1 MKDGLSSFS
10 HWLENA
16 GNGMHPWEF
25 LEAEGPFL
33 SFAQFSQLLPQP
45 PPLDPLLPA
54 PRLEVRTSHS
64 PAPSTG
70 PWLLADA
77 ARLGFPAGPRLEG

>member
-1 MKDGLSSFS
+1 
-10 HWLENA
+10 
-16 GNGMHPWEF
+16 MHPWEF
-25 LEAEGPFL
+25 LEAVDPLL
-33 SFAQFSQLLPQP
+33 SLAKLFQLLPQP
-45 PPLDPLLPA
+45 RPPDPLLPA